1 MYDIDYL
8 HNVVQKNNNSNKVKL
23 VYNQNRVGYEFS
35 INFNGQI
42 LFIPFYDLGV
52 CVETE
57 RGFTSYNEKSKISET
72 LNFEFQSSL
81 NLLNQIQLIEFRNEI
96 LSLSDRVVSCCIS
109 KINTFDQVLIL
120 PIESGTVRD
129 VRKYCSFRMDVSI
142 KIDDKI
148 KTFNVDLNKYSKED
162 VIEKFKLIL
171 SNNKLVK
178 FKNKKSNVLFD
189 TGTFGVIVHEII
201 GHLFEEDLFR
211 KSQNPFNIKRK
222 FNSGFTI
229 IEGRNQNVFSKNYNR
244 FDDRGLEYKKST
256 IFYKG
261 KFHELIVQKRRENY
275 RSFAIPRMNCTY
287 LDYGSHNRDYILK
300 NIKNG
305 ILVKNIIGGYIE
317 PDTFKVYLYI
327 NEAYKVSHGNICGIF
342 EDFVIQSDV
351 YTILDNEALVCED
364 LTFTEST
371 CLKKDQHVNL
381 FYGSPSVLLQNIH
394 F

>member
-8 HNVVQKNNNSNKVKL
+8 HNVAHKNNNSNKVKL
-23 VYNQNRVGYEFS
+23 VYNQNRAGYEFS

-52 CVETE
+52 CIETE
-57 RGFTSYNEKSKISET
+57 YGFTSYNEKSKISET
-72 LNFEFQSSL
+72 LNIEFQSSL
-81 NLLNQIQLIEFRNEI
+81 NLLNQSQLIEFRNEI

-120 PIESGTVRD
+120 PIESEPVSD
-129 VRKYCSFRMDVSI
+129 IRKYCSFRMDVTLQ
-142 KIDDKI
+142 IDDKI
-148 KTFNVDLNKYSKED
+148 KTFNIDLNNNSKED
-162 VIEKFKLIL
+162 VILKLKLIL
-171 SNNKLVK
+171 SNSKLIK
-178 FKNKKSNVLFD
+178 FKNKKTNLLFD

-201 GHLFEEDLFR
+201 GHLFEEDLFQN
-211 KSQNPFNIKRK
+211 SQNLFDIKRQ

-229 IEGRNQNVFSKNYNR
+229 IEGRNQNVFLNNYNR
-244 FDDRGLEYKKST
+244 FDDRGLEYKKNM
-256 IFYKG
+256 IFFEG
-261 KFHELIVQKRRENY
+261 KFRELIVQNRRENY
-275 RSFAIPRMNCTY
+275 RCSAIPRMNCTY
-287 LDYGSHNRDYILK
+287 LNYGPHNRDYVLK

-317 PDTFKVYLYI
+317 PDTYKVYLYI
-327 NEAYKVSHGNICGIF
+327 NEAYKVSNGNICGVF

-351 YTILDNEALVCED
+351 YTILDNEALVCDD

-381 FYGSPSVLLQNIH
+381 FYGSPSVLLQNIY